1 MVTSLFVFFLGL
13 KNASQSKEL
22 LKSHRERD
30 VEQESHFEPVHRKDV
45 VLAKPEMRRR
55 LKNIIYHSPF
65 HLVFFQ
71 SAIRPLLTSKT
82 FREKE
87 TFKSCAS
94 R

>member
-45 VLAKPEMRRR
+45 VLAKTEMRRR
-55 LKNIIYHSPF
+55 LKTIIYRE
-65 HLVFFQ
+65 LQ
-71 SAIRPLLTSKT
+71 SCRGNSLCHKIDYSFLYSWPSQCR
-82 FREKE
+82 
-87 TFKSCAS
+87 
-94 R
+94 